1 MNAGIVGQCMTKS
14 RRHSSVKCA
23 LTGLQAKIAKV
34 SIQAV
39 RTYMYVHICVHVYAC
54 TCICIPAACQCKAVL

>member
-1 MNAGIVGQCMTKS
+1 MYDKKQEAQFRKV
-14 RRHSSVKCA
+14 CA
-23 LTGLQAKIAKV
+23 NWLTKIAKV